1 MDIIT
6 KIKSQHT
13 KSEWKMCLNPDQCY
27 AYINRQKE
35 KEKIRSKR
43 KLEMTK
49 FEENVMAG
57 MSNDIKFSRPNIDAG
72 SKSETFRVSCRI
84 RGKWKKYSSSV
95 PFAKAVSEHIIEEK
109 KWILHNN
116 SPKLDIYIN
125 MNDECIIVGA
135 SLTDKPLSLR
145 PYMSHITLRSTI
157 CHIIVKASKI
167 MQGFTVLD
175 PMCGSGSILLEAAMC
190 IKELNI
196 IACDIDSNKLLSA
209 QCNLREIGQASIIL
223 SDTSSIPL
231 LSSSVDAIICD
242 FPFGQKHT
250 TSKPY
255 QSLLIKMIRESKRV
269 LRTFF

>member
-1 MDIIT
+1 MI
-6 KIKSQHT
+6 
-13 KSEWKMCLNPDQCY
+13 Y
-27 AYINRQKE
+27 AAVENRQSTFTYLNSE
-35 KEKIRSKR
+35 PIFLLAITIS
-43 KLEMTK
+43 LHLA
-49 FEENVMAG
+49 FLIN
-57 MSNDIKFSRPNIDAG
+57 SN
-72 SKSETFRVSCRI
+72 
-84 RGKWKKYSSSV
+84 
-95 PFAKAVSEHIIEEK
+95 
-109 KWILHNN
+109 IL
-116 SPKLDIYIN
+116 K
-125 MNDECIIVGA
+125 GA

-167 MQGFTVLD
+167 MQGFTILD

-190 IKELNI
+190 IKWGEIRGREEVLVTEKLPVELNI
-196 IACDIDSNKLLSA
+196 IACDIDSNTLLSA

-231 LSSSVDAIICD
+231 LSNSVDAVICD

-269 LRTFF
+269 LRPSSRLVILVSTVQHIFLKNNIHQVPGIELLDNYPVSLGLTPAIVMF